1 MLAVQVYG
9 CAPRPELDTL
19 ATQIAH
25 ALIAM
30 PKNAKDALAEG
41 LVDAVGFV
49 GGALAGWQVG
59 RLFGFDVLAPGPFDS
74 RAMIGWAFLLAGCGL
89 GKWASLRWRA
99 RRLKS
104 KE

>member
-1 MLAVQVYG
+1 MA
-9 CAPRPELDTL
+9 
-19 ATQIAH
+19 ATAKS
-25 ALIAM
+25 AL
-30 PKNAKDALAEG
+30 LEG

-59 RLFGFDVLAPGPFDS
+59 RLFGFDVLAPGPWDS

-99 RRLKS
+99 RRLTI